1 MFYVYVAWRN
11 YKLSF
16 HYPRI
21 NYPVTFLY
29 EKHTRQMIYMMQM
42 WFSLSFIVT
51 TVLHAAHYLLKS
63 NVHNKVYIDGSGQLL
78 PSPVKSRQTGCSR
91 RGRHLNLVSVYVF
104 SVNILRIITSLGH
117 KQHGPLHKASC
128 IHPDLQPCRTL
139 FTLQP
144 RIRKRLGHKQA
155 APATGQSLRG
165 GLEIGILCQA
175 EQPISR
181 GRWGLKTLWG
191 TTVAAKIKTLSLQMW
206 ECWTPWQHNGRPV
219 DAVLRIYWCVSS
231 QNRGLILSFLADDKS
246 RSETSCHLRHRLLGL
261 LC

>member
-1 MFYVYVAWRN
+1 MAGGN
-11 YKLSF
+11 
-16 HYPRI
+16 
-21 NYPVTFLY
+21 
-29 EKHTRQMIYMMQM
+29 MC
-42 WFSLSFIVT
+42 
-51 TVLHAAHYLLKS
+51 
-63 NVHNKVYIDGSGQLL
+63 KVYIDGSGQLL

-231 QNRGLILSFLADDKS
+231 LNRRLILSFLADDKS
-246 RSETSCHLRHRLLGL
+246 RSETSCHLRHRLLRL

>member
-1 MFYVYVAWRN
+1 MC
-11 YKLSF
+11 
-16 HYPRI
+16 
-21 NYPVTFLY
+21 
-29 EKHTRQMIYMMQM
+29 
-42 WFSLSFIVT
+42 
-51 TVLHAAHYLLKS
+51 
-63 NVHNKVYIDGSGQLL
+63 KVYIDGSGQLL

-181 GRWGLKTLWG
+181 GRMGVKN
-191 TTVAAKIKTLSLQMW
+191 
-206 ECWTPWQHNGRPV
+206 P
-219 DAVLRIYWCVSS
+219 LRNNCGS
-231 QNRGLILSFLADDKS
+231 
-246 RSETSCHLRHRLLGL
+246 
-261 LC
+261 